1 MNYLL
6 PTLQLIVAGG
16 LINVWV
22 LRFHKGTKYRGKSAK
37 NMREEFDA
45 YGLPESFMWL
55 VCLLKLGCAAALV
68 IGIWFSAIILPAAL
82 VLAALMIGAI
92 TMHMKAGNPILKFLP
107 AATMLLLATVIA
119 FLGSK

>member
-16 LINVWV
+16 LINVWI

-37 NMREEFDA
+37 NMRDEFDA

-55 VCLLKLGCAAALV
+55 VCLLKLGCATGLV
-68 IGIWFSAIILPAAL
+68 IGIWFPAIILPTAL
-82 VLAALMIGAI
+82 ILAVLMVGAI
-92 TMHMKAGNPILKFLP
+92 AMHLKAGDPILKFLP
-107 AATMLLLATVIA
+107 AAMMLVLAAVTALL
-119 FLGSK
+119 GPK